1 MDHNNGEGLTLGW
14 EGFLGEGKLY
24 PEWPGGF
31 QKGETARAKADSN
44 QGTRQGEMKVKT

>member
-1 MDHNNGEGLTLGW
+1 MSAPHQCLLPKGRGATWQGDRDKEEELTLGW

-31 QKGETARAKADSN
+31 
-44 QGTRQGEMKVKT
+44 